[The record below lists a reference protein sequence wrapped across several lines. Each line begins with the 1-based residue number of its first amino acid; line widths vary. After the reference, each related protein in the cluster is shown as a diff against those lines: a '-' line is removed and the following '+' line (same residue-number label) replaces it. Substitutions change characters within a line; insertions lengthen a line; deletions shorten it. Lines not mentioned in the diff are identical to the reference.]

1 MLALPKKGLEP
12 LLLLELEPKPS
23 MSTNFHHFG
32 CNSIKERFYSLPDL
46 NRYSKNVE
54 SDFKSDVSTN
64 FTKRVF
70 VKKVYIKC
78 MAQFDIM
85 ISFSLL
91 FNLLLVLYIY
101 YFYNI
106 KEVIPYYVET
116 KKFRSKIFSAL
127 NNVKNITSSG
137 SYILVL
143 DFKYFKGFV

>member
-1 MLALPKKGLEP
+1 
-12 LLLLELEPKPS
+12 
-23 MSTNFHHFG
+23 
-32 CNSIKERFYSLPDL
+32 
-46 NRYSKNVE
+46 
-54 SDFKSDVSTN
+54 
-64 FTKRVF
+64 
-70 VKKVYIKC
+70 
-78 MAQFDIM
+78 MAQFDVM

-116 KKFRSKIFSAL
+116 KKFRSKIFLAL

-137 SYILVL
+137 FYISVL